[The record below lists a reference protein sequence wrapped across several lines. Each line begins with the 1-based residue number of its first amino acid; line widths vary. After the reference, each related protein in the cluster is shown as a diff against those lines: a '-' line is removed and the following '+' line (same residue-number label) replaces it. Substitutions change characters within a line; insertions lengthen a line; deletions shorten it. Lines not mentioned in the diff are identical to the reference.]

1 MPSENFKSKRY
12 GPAKNPRN
20 IGGTNTVPYGGG
32 IHENDHPPLPVTP
45 DFRDD
50 TRAAEVGGLRGFY
63 DARNWTKKIDQAAL
77 AKIRRDFMFPRVTS
91 K

>member
-32 IHENDHPPLPVTP
+32 IHENDHPPLPAVP

-50 TRAAEVGGLRGFY
+50 TRAAEVGGIRSWY
-63 DARNWTKKIDQAAL
+63 KTRNWPDRIDQAAL